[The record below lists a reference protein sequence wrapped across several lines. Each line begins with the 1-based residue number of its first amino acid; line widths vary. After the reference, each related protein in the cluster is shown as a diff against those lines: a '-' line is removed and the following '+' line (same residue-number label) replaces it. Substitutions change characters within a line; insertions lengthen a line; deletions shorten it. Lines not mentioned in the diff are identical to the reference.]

1 VSALARRANDVNAP
15 AIVFVNS
22 DSGEGYIAV
31 DGNVGDRKNLTLW
44 QNGDAVISAVA
55 AESNNTIV
63 VVHSVGPVILDD
75 YANNPNVTAILWAGV
90 PGQESGNA
98 ILDVLY
104 GKVNPSAKLPF
115 TIGANRTDYGTDI
128 LYTPNHDVPQ
138 IQYVEG
144 GFIDYRAFD
153 KYNVTPTYEFGFGLS
168 YTTFEYSDLKVTAH
182 TNVSEYTPSTSYTSK
197 AKTYGNYT
205 ADPADH
211 QFPEDIS
218 SNRISMYCYP
228 WLNST
233 DLSKASADPS
243 YGAEFEFPANSQ
255 NGSAQPIPR
264 AGGAPG
270 GNPRLYDVLYTV
282 EATVTNTGAVAGDEV
297 AQLYVSRGGEY
308 EPVRELRGFERLADM
323 QPGESRTF
331 SVGVT
336 RRDVS
341 SWDTEAQ
348 DWVVRDAAKTVWVGR
363 SSRDL
368 PLSQALA

>member
-1 VSALARRANDVNAP
+1 MLNPFENKQPLHIAYGPRVYQAADFKTGVGHTGPWFCPISNGIYSLVLCLLTPFLAAD
-15 AIVFVNS
+15 
-22 DSGEGYIAV
+22 
-31 DGNVGDRKNLTLW
+31 
-44 QNGDAVISAVA
+44 
-55 AESNNTIV
+55 
-63 VVHSVGPVILDD
+63 
-75 YANNPNVTAILWAGV
+75 
-90 PGQESGNA
+90 
-98 ILDVLY
+98 
-104 GKVNPSAKLPF
+104 
-115 TIGANRTDYGTDI
+115 
-128 LYTPNHDVPQ
+128 
-138 IQYVEG
+138 
-144 GFIDYRAFD
+144 RAFD

-182 TNVSEYTPSTSYTSK
+182 TNVSEYTPSTGYTTS
-197 AKTYGNYT
+197 AKTYGNYS

-211 QFPEDIS
+211 QFPEAI
-218 SNRISMYCYP
+218 NATRVSMYCYP

-233 DLSKASADPS
+233 DLKSASADPD
-243 YGAEFEFPANSQ
+243 YGVEFDFPAGSA
-255 NGSAQPIPR
+255 NGSAQPVPR

-308 EPVRELRGFERLADM
+308 EPVRELRGFERLAGI
-323 QPGESRTF
+323 QPGEARTF

-341 SWDTEAQ
+341 SWDTGAQ